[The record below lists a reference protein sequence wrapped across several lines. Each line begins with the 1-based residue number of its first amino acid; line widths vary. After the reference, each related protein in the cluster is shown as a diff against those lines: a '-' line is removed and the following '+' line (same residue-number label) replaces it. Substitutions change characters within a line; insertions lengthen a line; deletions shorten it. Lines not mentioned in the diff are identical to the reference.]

1 MTNLGKVAGINI
13 LLVIIY
19 TMLTNL
25 ISSGSEKGMQVAVM
39 LMIVIILHVGAL
51 LLVSLYFFVRRT
63 NVVGRNFL
71 LSSLIVLVIGF
82 SACLGSL
89 SFY

>member
-1 MTNLGKVAGINI
+1 MNDFKKVAGLN
-13 LLVIIY
+13 LLLLIVY

-25 ISSGSEKGMQVAVM
+25 LSSGQEKGIQVAIL
-39 LMIVIILHVGAL
+39 LMMFLIVHVGAL
-51 LLVSLYFFVRRT
+51 LLAALYYFVRRNIT
-63 NVVGRNFL
+63 AGRNFL

-82 SACLGSL
+82 SACLGSM